1 MKSIEFLQLINAN
14 KNGTKDIGSIGS
26 ITVGYVSVY
35 KLLMISVS
43 QFFIQKILIF
53 ILIIT

>member
-26 ITVGYVSVY
+26 ITVSYVSVY

-43 QFFIQKILIF
+43 QFFI
-53 ILIIT
+53 